1 MREVRF
7 KAILPARAEMT
18 DVTNK
23 CHRLILDFAVFYDEQ
38 EITLDA
44 LDVMIE
50 GMIEQDKPYVLP
62 ESQEEYRLDDVVF
75 VGPHRARLH
84 LSRPLKTA

>member
-7 KAILPARAEMT
+7 KAILPARAET
-18 DVTNK
+18 LDTTNK
-23 CHRLILDFAVFYDEQ
+23 CHRRILDFAVFYDEQ

-50 GMIEQDKPYVLP
+50 GMIGQDRPYILP
-62 ESQEEYRLDDVVF
+62 DSEEEYHLDDVVF
-75 VGPHRARLH
+75 TSPHRARLH
-84 LSRPLKTA
+84 LSRPMTA